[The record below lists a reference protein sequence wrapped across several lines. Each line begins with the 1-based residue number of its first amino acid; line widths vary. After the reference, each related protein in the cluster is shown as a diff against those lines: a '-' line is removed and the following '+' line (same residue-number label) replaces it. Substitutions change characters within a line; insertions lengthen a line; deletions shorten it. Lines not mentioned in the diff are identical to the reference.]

1 MAGVHRHAQRARITP
16 HSMQLPRC
24 SALAHVFLT
33 MRRHMAR
40 HADETSHWLWV
51 LPSLAVPLVISA
63 IAWTTHVASEGAEI
77 APNVVYAGIDVSGLA
92 PEEAAA
98 QVGWREADF
107 LETPVTIDLGSRQVE
122 LTAGEIG
129 FTYRDEAALAEIIS
143 ARHEDNAWDEFVAW
157 VETPFRAVEVP
168 DPYTLDEDVA
178 RERLSGNDF
187 VLESPVEPALAESDG
202 VIVVVPGE
210 DGVGVDVEGVLA
222 DLATADVATG
232 PVEIVA
238 GRGAVPPL
246 VSPQEAEAAARD
258 ANEVTQ
264 NDFIATVDLTT
275 ARMPPAQ
282 IRRHITGAVVDGEM
296 EVEFDVAGLHE
307 DIEAL
312 FPGPR
317 GEMVEPVLRV
327 VDGEVEVV
335 EEGLAPPVCCTIE
348 SVQQAVDLMLG
359 EGAPIYTLETRPNDD
374 ERMLAWA
381 DGSQVTE
388 LVAEFT
394 TNHPCCEG
402 RVTNIQTM
410 ADAIRGYYLVPGE
423 TLSFNDYIGPR
434 TREKGYVPAGAI
446 RGGYMTDE
454 VGGGV
459 SQFVT
464 TMFNAAF
471 FGALELDEYRS
482 HSVYF
487 SRYPFGREATLSVP
501 GPDLVLT
508 NTTDYP
514 VLIWPTYTA
523 NSITVSLYS
532 TRHIEVE
539 EIATRLSRRNQCR
552 LSEIDRQRTYP
563 DGRVVVDTIIAF
575 YRPADGIDCNGNEI
589 PKPDQ

>member
-1 MAGVHRHAQRARITP
+1 
-16 HSMQLPRC
+16 
-24 SALAHVFLT
+24 
-33 MRRHMAR
+33 MAR
-40 HADETSHWLWV
+40 HADETNHWLWL
-51 LPSLAVPLVISA
+51 LPALAIPLVISA
-63 IAWTTHVASEGAEI
+63 IAWTTHVSSEGSAI
-77 APNVVYAGIDVSGLA
+77 APNVRFAGIDMSGLV

-98 QVGWREADF
+98 HVGWRESAF
-107 LETPVTIDLGSRQVE
+107 LETPVTIDLGPRQVE
-122 LTAGEIG
+122 MTAGEIG
-129 FTYRDEAALAEIIS
+129 FVYRDEATLAEIVS

-157 VETPFRAVEVP
+157 VETPFRGVEIP
-168 DPYTLDEDVA
+168 DYYRLDEEVA
-178 RERLSGNDF
+178 REKLSQPEF
-187 VLESPVEPALAESDG
+187 VLEPPVEPRLADSNG
-202 VIVVVPGE
+202 VIAVVAGE
-210 DGVGVDVEGVLA
+210 DGVGVDVEGIVA
-222 DLATADVATG
+222 DLSVADIAAG

-238 GRGAVPPL
+238 GRRAVPPL
-246 VSPQEAEAAARD
+246 VTPEEAEQAAAA
-258 ANEVTQ
+258 ANDLTQ
-264 NDFIATVDLTT
+264 HDFIATVELATS
-275 ARMPPAQ
+275 RMPPAQ
-282 IRRHITGAVVDGEM
+282 IRRHITGAVVDGNM
-296 EVEFDVAGLHE
+296 QVDFDVDGLHE

-317 GEMVEPVLRV
+317 GDLVEPELRV

-335 EEGLAPPVCCTIE
+335 TEGVAPPVCCTRE
-348 SVQQAVDLMLG
+348 SVEEAVNLLLG
-359 EGAPIYTLETRPNDD
+359 GGAPIYTLQTRPNDD
-374 ERMLAWA
+374 PQMLAWA

-394 TNHPCCEG
+394 TNHACCEN

-410 ADAIRGYYLVPGE
+410 ADAIRGYHLIPGE

-434 TREKGYVPAGAI
+434 TREKGYVAAGAI

-471 FGALELDEYRS
+471 FGGLELDEYQS

-487 SRYPFGREATLSVP
+487 SRYPFGREATLSIP

-514 VLIWPTYTA
+514 VLIWPTYTP

-532 TRHIEVE
+532 TEHIDVE
-539 EIATRLSRRNQCR
+539 EVDNRLYHRNQCR

-563 DGRVVVDTIIAF
+563 DGREVVDTIIAF
-575 YRPADGIDCNGNEI
+575 YRPADGIDCNGNVI
-589 PKPDQ
+589 PKREP